1 MLLITHP
8 VSMKGIMNMPD
19 EKKEKQEETPKV
31 TLEDVLKQ
39 VEELKDENKKLK
51 EELDQSKLQ
60 LASISLGGKKVE
72 TKEEK
77 SDEPVEFD
85 FDF

>member
-8 VSMKGIMNMPD
+8 VSMKGIMNMAD

-39 VEELKDENKKLK
+39 VEALQDENKKLK

-77 SDEPVEFD
+77 SDVKDAEYEEK
-85 FDF
+85 

>member
-8 VSMKGIMNMPD
+8 VSMKGIMNMTD
-19 EKKEKQEETPKV
+19 EKKEKQETPKV

-39 VEELKDENKKLK
+39 VEALQDENKKLK